1 MAKMT
6 LDELRKLR
14 EEKKQDLSRR
24 EVEGKEIQ
32 VIVGMGTCGI
42 AAGAK
47 QTFDAIVAE
56 VSAAG
61 LGDQVVIRQ
70 TGCMGLCYVEPT
82 VEVAMPGMP
91 VVIYGKMTQDV
102 AKDLVK
108 MHLVEKKLLDNHIY
122 DRPAA
127 DIMKK

>member
-6 LDELRKLR
+6 LDQLRKLR
-14 EEKKQDLSRR
+14 EDKKRDLAR
-24 EVEGKEIQ
+24 EAEGKEIQ

-47 QTFDAIVAE
+47 QTFDAIVEA
-56 VSAAG
+56 VKRRG

-82 VEVAMPGMP
+82 VEVARPACP
-91 VVIYGKMTQDV
+91 TVIYGKMTQEFAKELV
-102 AKDLVK
+102 AK
-108 MHLVEKKLLDNHIY
+108 HLVGKRLLDDHIF

-127 DIMKK
+127 DIMKQ

>member
-6 LDELRKLR
+6 LEQLRKLR
-14 EEKKQDLSRR
+14 EEKKQDLTRR

-47 QTFDAIVAE
+47 LTFDAIVEQVNA
-56 VSAAG
+56 VG

-82 VEVAMPGMP
+82 VEVALPGMP
-91 VVIYGKMTQDV
+91 AVIYGKMTADV
-102 AKDLVK
+102 AKELVK
-108 MHLVEKKLLDNHIY
+108 KHLVEHKLLDDHIY

>member
-6 LDELRKLR
+6 LEQLRALR
-14 EEKKQDLSRR
+14 DEKKQDLTRR

-32 VIVGMGTCGI
+32 IIVGMGTCGI

-47 QTFDAIVAE
+47 QTFDAIVDAVKE
-56 VSAAG
+56 KG
-61 LGDQVVIRQ
+61 LENNVIIRQ

-82 VEVAMPGMP
+82 VEVVMPGMP
-91 VVIYGKMTQDV
+91 TVIYGKMTMET
-102 AKDLVK
+102 APELVRK
-108 MHLVEKKLLDNHIY
+108 HLVERKLLDQHIF

-127 DIMKK
+127 DIMKR

>member
-6 LDELRKLR
+6 LEQLRKLR
-14 EEKKQDLSRR
+14 EEKKKDLSRR
-24 EVEGKEIQ
+24 EVDGKEIQ

-56 VSAAG
+56 VAAAG

-82 VEVAMPGMP
+82 VEVVVPGMP
-91 VVIYGKMTQDV
+91 PVIYGKMTENT

-108 MHLVEKKLLDNHIY
+108 THLVEHKLLDNHIF

>member
-1 MAKMT
+1 MARMT
-6 LDELRKLR
+6 LDQLRAHR
-14 EEKKQDLSRR
+14 EEKRQDLSRR

-47 QTFDAIVAE
+47 QTFDAIVEAVRE
-56 VSAAG
+56 KG
-61 LGDQVVIRQ
+61 LEDSVVIRQ

-82 VEVAMPGMP
+82 VEVVKPGMP
-91 VVIYGKMTQDV
+91 TVIYGKMTKDV
-102 AKDLVK
+102 AADFVRK
-108 MHLVEKKLLDNHIY
+108 HLVDGRLLENHIF

-127 DIMKK
+127 DIVKQ

>member
-108 MHLVEKKLLDNHIY
+108 MHLVERKLLDNHIF

>member
-1 MAKMT
+1 MPKMS
-6 LDELRKLR
+6 LEQLRKLR
-14 EEKKQDLSRR
+14 EEKKQDMTRR

-47 QTFDAIVAE
+47 LTFDAIVDA
-56 VSAAG
+56 VNAAG
-61 LGDQVVIRQ
+61 LGDRVIIRQ

-82 VEVAMPGMP
+82 VGVVMPGMP
-91 VVIYGKMTQDV
+91 TVIYGKMTRDVVKELV
-102 AKDLVK
+102 AK
-108 MHLVEKKLLDNHIY
+108 HLLEKKLLDDHIF

-127 DIMKK
+127 DIMKL

>member
-1 MAKMT
+1 MAKMN
-6 LDELRKLR
+6 LEQLRKLR
-14 EEKKQDLSRR
+14 EGKKQDLTRR

-47 QTFDAIVAE
+47 QTFDAIVEA
-56 VSAAG
+56 VNAAG
-61 LGDQVVIRQ
+61 LGELVIIRQ

-82 VEVAMPGMP
+82 VEVVAPGMP
-91 VVIYGKMTQDV
+91 TVIYGKMTEGV
-102 AKDLVK
+102 AKEFVAK
-108 MHLVEKKLLDNHIY
+108 HLVEKKLLDDHIF

-127 DIMKK
+127 DIMKN

>member
-6 LDELRKLR
+6 LEQLRKLR

-47 QTFDAIVAE
+47 LTFDAIVAE
-56 VSAAG
+56 VAAAG

-82 VEVAMPGMP
+82 VEVAVPGMP
-91 VVIYGKMTQDV
+91 QVIYGKMTQDV

-108 MHLVEKKLLDNHIY
+108 MHLVEHKLLDNHIF

>member
-6 LDELRKLR
+6 LDQLRKLR
-14 EEKKQDLSRR
+14 EDKKRDNSRR
-24 EVEGKEIQ
+24 LAEGKEIQ

-42 AAGAK
+42 AAGSK
-47 QTFDAIVAE
+47 QTFDALVEA
-56 VSAAG
+56 VKAAG
-61 LGDQVVIRQ
+61 LADQVAIRQ

-82 VEVAMPGMP
+82 VEVAAPGIP
-91 VVIYGKMTQDV
+91 AVIYGKMTQDT
-102 AKDLVK
+102 AKDLVAK
-108 MHLVEKKLLDNHIY
+108 HLVGKRLLEDHIF

>member
-1 MAKMT
+1 MARMN
-6 LDELRKLR
+6 LEQLRKLR

-47 QTFDAIVAE
+47 QTFDAILEAVN
-56 VSAAG
+56 AAG
-61 LGDQVVIRQ
+61 LGDQVIIRQ

-82 VEVAMPGMP
+82 VEVAAPGMP
-91 VVIYGKMTQDV
+91 TVIYGKMTHDT
-102 AKDLVK
+102 AKDLVAK
-108 MHLVEKKLLDNHIY
+108 HLVGKRLLEDHIF

-127 DIMKK
+127 DIMKN